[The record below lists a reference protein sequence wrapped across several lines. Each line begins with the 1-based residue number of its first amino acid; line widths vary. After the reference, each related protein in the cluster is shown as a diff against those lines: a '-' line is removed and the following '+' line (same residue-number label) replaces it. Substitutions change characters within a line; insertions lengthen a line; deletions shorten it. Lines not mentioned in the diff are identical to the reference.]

1 MFLQNRFRD
10 QEFLSHPL
18 LPPSLPPSLVL
29 HCTSLSLLSVWAP
42 PLQHCPVPLVTAQ
55 VDTALKPDSFVHLLL
70 HYRLAMWKSTALTA
84 APCTSY
90 THTHT
95 WCTVHTQ
102 ILLFFKGKRHYILCK
117 RHKCFTEEDA
127 SRLPPTTSTLVML
140 KSTEAQTRQ
149 PAVYL
154 LRSRLYLCRFKE
166 AKS

>member
-10 QEFLSHPL
+10 LQSFFHTPSSLPLSL
-18 LPPSLPPSLVL
+18 LHLSFTVPPSLSSLFELLPFNIVL
-29 HCTSLSLLSVWAP
+29 FPLSLLKLTQHWNPTPLCICCCTTGSPCGKVLPSPLP
-42 PLQHCPVPLVTAQ
+42 PA
-55 VDTALKPDSFVHLLL
+55 HLI
-70 HYRLAMWKSTALTA
+70 
-84 APCTSY
+84 
-90 THTHT
+90 HTHT